1 MSSILL
7 RKDKTTPLTF
17 DDMDNNFLTLLAGI
31 NRINSELK
39 SGSILP
45 IDYIRSLFS
54 SENGILYN
62 SATGTINLN
71 TNSVVTSLNG
81 RSGNITLTK
90 NDILYTT
97 DDIPEGLTNSYYTDS
112 RIKDALSRFVTTS
125 DGITKISN
133 NDGIT
138 ILPRNF
144 NIRLTGAVTG
154 VATVNNLNDVN
165 ILTNPG
171 TDFITTSSGGEIIV
185 GSRISNLLIRS
196 PGQLN
201 ESEFQ
206 GLEFS
211 SVDFDVESLDSYVR
225 ISNKIRPSS
234 VIETIGKSLSGT
246 IILPGARVPVNSGI
260 NIFYDNSANLVRI
273 APRDFT
279 IEINGAV
286 TGSAT
291 VSRLRDA
298 TITVD
303 NINNYISGLNV
314 ITSGLI
320 QNSVPVTEL
329 DFNTSD
335 FLVTINN
342 NRALID
348 LKNQLTDQ
356 EVRDII
362 GTTIR
367 GTQRDFN
374 QLLVSETGIITN
386 YDRENNVLEVAPRDF
401 NIQLSGDVTGN
412 ATVSRLRDVNIITTT
427 NAIKGL
433 DVDVNG
439 GVFATLVKK
448 LNFSNNFLLTHDNN
462 NNTVTVDFR
471 TLIDNTTIRNSL
483 ATSFSGSQNGISV
496 EYNEPNQQFSFNLNN
511 LNVSLAGAVV
521 GTGTL
526 VYSGNQTQT
535 LSLVTE
541 LGDVGTGLEI
551 RDEGTTK
558 GDSVSTIN
566 FVGAGVTSSVTV
578 DGRTATVNIPNSPGA
593 EKFILID
600 SGSANVPNS
609 RRLQAGTGI
618 VINDQ
623 GPGDDVVISASG
635 GEVLG
640 KIQVE
645 SNGRFVAE
653 EPTLNVVSSQQLFI
667 EATHDNINNVINI
680 IAFSKEDGW
689 YRQSTIDFGL
699 VTDKYG
705 NKLDMGIISSG
716 IIEHQI
722 NFGEIA

>member
-1 MSSILL
+1 MSSIVI
-7 RKDKTTPLTF
+7 RSDKTTPLTF
-17 DDMDNNFLTLLAGI
+17 DEMDRNFLSLSDGI
-31 NRINSELK
+31 QEINLGLN
-39 SGSILP
+39 SGDILP
-45 IDYIRSLFS
+45 VDYIRNLFS
-54 SENGILYN
+54 QSSGIIYN
-62 SATGTINLN
+62 PATGSIGINSN
-71 TNSVVTSLNG
+71 AIVASLNG

-90 NDILYTT
+90 DDIRYTT
-97 DDIPEGLTNSYYTDS
+97 DDIPEGSTNSYYTDD
-112 RIKDALSRFVTTS
+112 RIKDSLSRFITPAAGLSAVT
-125 DGITKISN
+125 DDN
-133 NDGIT
+133 GIT

-154 VATVNNLNDVN
+154 VGTVNNLNNVT

-171 TDFITTSSGGEIIV
+171 VGVTTTSADGEITLGAGIA
-185 GSRISNLLIRS
+185 GLLVRS
-196 PGQLN
+196 PGQLD
-201 ESEFQ
+201 EAEYL
-206 GLEFS
+206 GIEFS
-211 SVDFDVESLDSYVR
+211 SSDFEVESLDTYVR
-225 ISNKIRPSS
+225 VSNRIQASS
-234 VIETIGKSLSGT
+234 LIQTVGRSISGT
-246 IILPGARVPVNSGI
+246 IVLPGSRVPVGSGI
-260 NIFYDNSANLVRI
+260 TVVYDSSADVIRI

-286 TGSAT
+286 AGSAT
-291 VSRLRDA
+291 VTRLGNTA
-298 TITVD
+298 ITVD
-303 NINNYISGLNV
+303 NINNYISGLDV
-314 ITSGLI
+314 KTSGLL
-320 QNSVPVTEL
+320 QNNVPVTEL
-329 DFNTSD
+329 DFNSSD
-335 FLVTINN
+335 FLVTMDN

-348 LKNQLTDQ
+348 LRNPITDQ
-356 EVRDII
+356 QVRDII

-374 QLLVSETGIITN
+374 QLLISETGIITN
-386 YDRENNVLEVAPRDF
+386 YDRENNVFEVAPRDF

-412 ATVSRLRDVNIITTT
+412 ATVSRLRDVNIVTTT
-427 NAIKGL
+427 DAIKGL
-433 DVDVNG
+433 DVDVND
-439 GVFATLVKK
+439 GVFATLIKK
-448 LNFSNNFLLTHDNN
+448 LNFSNNFLLTHND
-462 NNTVTVDFR
+462 NTVTVDFK
-471 TLIDNTTIRNSL
+471 TLIDGTTIRNSL

-496 EYNEPNQQFSFNLNN
+496 EYNEPNQQFSFNLSN

-521 GTGTL
+521 GNGTL
-526 VYSGNQTQT
+526 VYSGDQAQT

-558 GDSVSTIN
+558 GESVSSIN

-578 DGRTATVNIPNSPGA
+578 DGTTATVNIPNSPGA

-600 SGSANVPNS
+600 SGSANVPNA
-609 RRLQAGTGI
+609 RRLQAGSGI

-623 GPGDDVVISASG
+623 GPGEDILISASG

-645 SNGRFVAE
+645 SNGTFVAE

-667 EATHDNINNVINI
+667 QATHDSSSNIINI

-689 YRQSTIDFGL
+689 YRQSTVDFGS

-722 NFGEIA
+722 DFGEIA